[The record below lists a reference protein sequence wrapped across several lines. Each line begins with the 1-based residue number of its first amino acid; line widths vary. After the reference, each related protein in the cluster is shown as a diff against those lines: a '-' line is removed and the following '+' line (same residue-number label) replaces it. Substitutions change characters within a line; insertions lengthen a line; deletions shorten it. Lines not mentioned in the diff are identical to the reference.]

1 MEPYIGE
8 IRMFA
13 GDFAPRGW
21 ALCDGSLLR
30 IDQWDKLFSI
40 IQTYYGGDGA
50 SYFAV
55 PDLRGRAPV
64 NAGASTGITSG
75 YYLGQKDGSESV
87 VLSKDQMPA
96 HSHLINA
103 NSTGAN
109 QVLPTNFYPS
119 ALIDPV
125 SGDSTSLYSNVTPDV
140 TLNVGT
146 VSTVGGTTA
155 VKLVQPV
162 LAITFIIA
170 LEGIYP
176 PRP

>member
-13 GDFAPRGW
+13 GDFAPRDW

-30 IDQWDKLFSI
+30 IDRWDKLFSL
-40 IQTYYGGDGA
+40 IQNYYGGDGV
-50 SYFAV
+50 STFAL
-55 PDLRGRAPV
+55 PDLRGRAPIQQGQG
-64 NAGASTGITSG
+64 NNLSP
-75 YYLGQKDGSESV
+75 YYLGQVTGSESV

-109 QVLPTNFYPS
+109 QVLPTSFYPS
-119 ALIDPV
+119 ALIDSV
-125 SGDSTSLYSNVTPDV
+125 SGQSTNLYSDVTPDV
-140 TLNVGT
+140 TLNAGT
-146 VSTVGGTTA
+146 VSTVGGATA

-162 LAITFIIA
+162 LAINFIIA

-176 PRP
+176 SRP

>member
-8 IRMFA
+8 IKMFA

-21 ALCDGSLLR
+21 ALCDGRLLQ
-30 IDQWDKLFSI
+30 IGQWQALFSL
-40 IQTYYGGDGA
+40 IQTYYGGDGV
-50 SYFAV
+50 SNFAV
-55 PDLRGRAPV
+55 PDLRSRAPIQQGQG
-64 NAGASTGITSG
+64 NSLSP
-75 YYLGQKDGSESV
+75 YYLGQMTGSESV

-109 QVLPTNFYPS
+109 QVLPTSFYPS
-119 ALIDPV
+119 ALIDSV
-125 SGDSTSLYSNVTPDV
+125 SGESTSLYSDVTPDV
-140 TLNVGT
+140 TLNAGT

-162 LAITFIIA
+162 LAVNFIIA
-170 LEGIYP
+170 LEGVYP

>member
-8 IRMFA
+8 IKMFA

-21 ALCDGSLLR
+21 ALCDGRLLQ
-30 IDQWDKLFSI
+30 IGQWQALFSL
-40 IQTYYGGDGA
+40 IQTYYGGDGV
-50 SYFAV
+50 SNFAV
-55 PDLRGRAPV
+55 PDLRSRAPIQQGQG
-64 NAGASTGITSG
+64 NNLSP
-75 YYLGQKDGSESV
+75 YYLGQMTGSESV

-109 QVLPTNFYPS
+109 QVLPTSFYPS
-119 ALIDPV
+119 ALIDSV
-125 SGDSTSLYSNVTPDV
+125 SGESTSLYSDVTPDV
-140 TLNVGT
+140 TLNAGT

-162 LAITFIIA
+162 LAVNFIIA
-170 LEGIYP
+170 LEGVYP